1 MQAASLHSL
10 PLPTRPFSGNLR
22 RFNRRKQRPSTAVS
36 ASNRDAYDRDHY
48 NGRIVDENMIVLRM
62 RIRETKMAESNCE
75 SSPSEWME
83 WEKRYCKRYD
93 KDICEAVGRV
103 LPAMADGRY
112 LRMRRC
118 GLA

>member
-62 RIRETKMAESNCE
+62 RIREMKMAESNF
-75 SSPSEWME
+75 
-83 WEKRYCKRYD
+83 
-93 KDICEAVGRV
+93 G
-103 LPAMADGRY
+103 ADGNEAELGIANGGVFFIQCTDIDFSSCVLFDGIFQGDSR
-112 LRMRRC
+112 
-118 GLA
+118 